1 MLTILSFYLYPGWY
15 LLQGQSR
22 GRNTRNCL
30 SNPTYFSLRSQN
42 DKKTCRKSEIWDKLL
57 PKIQKMSQNFPL
69 SESPRMSPVYMY
81 LVIKNQNLQPSDPI
95 WSVEHFLYLAN
106 SLATIIPITTVSDKM
121 SQLNWIKDRQW
132 IPSESLECHV
142 SKF

>member
-1 MLTILSFYLYPGWY
+1 MLTVLSFYLYPGWY

-106 SLATIIPITTVSDKM
+106 SLATKFQKNNSVWQNVPTELNKGQTVNSFRK
-121 SQLNWIKDRQW
+121 SW
-132 IPSESLECHV
+132 V
-142 SKF
+142 SCQ